1 MTPSRGGSGGIAP
14 YGVNPKESTAGQGE
28 IGQSQEAKGADRK
41 TRLDQLAELLPAIQT
56 RVRATKPPEL
66 TAELGSV
73 TLHQLEA
80 VRLVQPDGLMMSQLA
95 EALDISES
103 AATALV
109 DRLVRH
115 GLIERAEDPEDRRV
129 VRIIPSVRSRDLAD
143 RFVVHQRRVLEDAF
157 RVLDDRDLGVLV
169 DLLDQVVARF
179 TQCEAVEGT
188 GP

>member
-1 MTPSRGGSGGIAP
+1 MHHRSDTDRPPADPVPEKPRAPSPRGERDGGR
-14 YGVNPKESTAGQGE
+14 SL
-28 IGQSQEAKGADRK
+28 GADRGA
-41 TRLDQLAELLPAIQT
+41 RLDRLAELLPAIQT

-80 VRLVQPDGLMMSQLA
+80 VRLVQPDGLTMSRLA

-129 VRIIPSVRSRDLAD
+129 VRIVPSERSRELAD
-143 RFVVHQRRVLEDAF
+143 RFVAHQRAVLEEAF
-157 RVLDDRDLGVLV
+157 VVLDDEDLATLV
-169 DLLDQVVARF
+169 DLLDRVVSRMA
-179 TQCEAVEGT
+179 QC
-188 GP
+188 